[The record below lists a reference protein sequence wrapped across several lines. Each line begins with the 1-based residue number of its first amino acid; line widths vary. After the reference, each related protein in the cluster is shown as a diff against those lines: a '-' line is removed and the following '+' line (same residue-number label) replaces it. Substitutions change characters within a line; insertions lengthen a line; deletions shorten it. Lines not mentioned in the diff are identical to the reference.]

1 MPAQTVIKLRR
12 GTASQWTTANPVLAA
27 GEMGVETD
35 TNKSKYG
42 NGSTAWASLPY
53 SVATAAGTATVEWTD
68 VLNKPSTFT
77 PSSHTH
83 TLSAV
88 TDVTAS
94 ASELNI
100 LDGATLSTTELNY
113 VDGVSSAIQTQLNG
127 KAATSHS
134 HAISDVTS
142 LQTSLDGKAATSHSH
157 AISDV
162 TSLQTSLDGKA
173 ASVHTH
179 AISDTTGLQTAL
191 DGKAAT
197 SHTHT
202 LSQITDYVAPAE
214 SLSPFLLMGA

>member
-12 GTASQWTTANPVLAA
+12 GTASQWTTANPTLAA

-35 TNKSKYG
+35 TNKFKFG
-42 NGSTAWASLPY
+42 NGSTAWTSLAYGVASA
-53 SVATAAGTATVEWTD
+53 SGSTTVEWTD
-68 VLNKPSTFT
+68 VLNKPSTFI
-77 PSSHTH
+77 PSTHTH
-83 TLSAV
+83 AIS
-88 TDVTAS
+88 DVTS
-94 ASELNI
+94 LQTS
-100 LDGATLSTTELNY
+100 LDGKQAVVSGVSSTEIGYL
-113 VDGVSSAIQTQLNG
+113 DGVTSAIQTQIDG

-142 LQTSLDGKAATSHSH
+142 LQTSLDGKAATS
-157 AISDV
+157 
-162 TSLQTSLDGKA
+162 
-173 ASVHTH
+173 HTH